1 MDMANPDLIRF
12 ILEAQKRGFNDNKIR
27 EALLSNRWPTNEINS
42 AFQSLR
48 KQHHFKESVTIWLDS
63 EIIKLLE
70 KRAKKNMLN
79 VNEQVEDIVRRSVA
93 NQKPSAK
100 KEKLDDM
107 LVGLFSRKTRKK

>member
-1 MDMANPDLIRF
+1 MANQDLIRF
-12 ILEAQKRGFNDNKIR
+12 ILEARKRGFNDKKIS
-27 EALLSNRWPTNEINS
+27 EALMSNRWPIHEIHL
-42 AFQSLR
+42 AFESL
-48 KQHHFKESVTIWLDS
+48 KDKHHFKESVTIWLDN

-79 VNEQVEDIVRRSVA
+79 VEEQIEDIVRRSIA

-107 LVGLFSRKTRKK
+107 LVGLFSRKTKKR